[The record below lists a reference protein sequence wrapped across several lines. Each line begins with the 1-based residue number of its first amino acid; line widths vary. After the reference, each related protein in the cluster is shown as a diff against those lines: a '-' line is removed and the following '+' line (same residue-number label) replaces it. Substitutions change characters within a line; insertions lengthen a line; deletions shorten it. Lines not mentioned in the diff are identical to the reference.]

1 MKYVIL
7 CLAMLCCFALG
18 SPGRSAASAAPGA
31 ATDAPV
37 ETVETV
43 ETDGV
48 EVEAY
53 AGESC
58 GGNVCGKGKYCC
70 NASCG
75 ICVAYGMSCT
85 QQAC

>member
-18 SPGRSAASAAPGA
+18 SPGRSAASSAPGA
-31 ATDAPV
+31 ATDA
-37 ETVETV
+37 TVEPAGALV
-43 ETDGV
+43 EDD
-48 EVEAY
+48 AY
-53 AGESC
+53 VGQSC
-58 GGNVCGKGKYCC
+58 GGNVCGKGQYCC

>member
-18 SPGRSAASAAPGA
+18 SPARIAAAGSG
-31 ATDAPV
+31 DA
-37 ETVETV
+37 TVEPAAV
-43 ETDGV
+43 DPDDDAGAET
-48 EVEAY
+48 
-53 AGESC
+53 C
-58 GGNVCGKGKYCC
+58 GGVVCGKGQYCC

-75 ICVAYGMSCT
+75 ICVLKGMSCT